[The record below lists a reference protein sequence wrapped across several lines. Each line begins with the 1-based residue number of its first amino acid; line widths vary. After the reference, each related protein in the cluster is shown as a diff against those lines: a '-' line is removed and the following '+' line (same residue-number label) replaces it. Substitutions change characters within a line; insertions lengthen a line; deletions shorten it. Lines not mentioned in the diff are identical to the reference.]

1 MTPVLKLGFCPPIDQ
16 PRAFAEAYAL
26 WTNRSLEPLEH
37 IFARQLLGN
46 ENREALP
53 SELIHEESASE

>member
-1 MTPVLKLGFCPPIDQ
+1 MTLFSKLGFCPPIDQ

-26 WTNRSLEPLEH
+26 QTNRSLEPLENV
-37 IFARQLLGN
+37 FAREPLGN
-46 ENREALP
+46 ENRQALP